1 MLFKINYS
9 HFVMTMS
16 DSSEVWIKAANFNGC
31 NSFSKEIG
39 LYCFLWGGGGGG
51 SCNFHNMLL

>member
-31 NSFSKEIG
+31 NFFKRDWFILFSFFF
-39 LYCFLWGGGGGG
+39 FLGGG
-51 SCNFHNMLL
+51 CHP

>member
-31 NSFSKEIG
+31 NFFKRDWFILFS
-39 LYCFLWGGGGGG
+39 LGGGV
-51 SCNFHNMLL
+51 SCNFHNMFL